1 MNSKIRNT
9 LIVGSVALVVA
20 ITMIILKQK
29 SAESRIVGTASKAV
43 LSVTGVLPQ
52 EKMWPVQLTANG
64 SIVAWK
70 EAIIGAE
77 TGGLRITALHAD
89 VGTRVKRG
97 QLLVELASDAIEAE
111 VRRYEAALASA
122 KASLAQA
129 KANANRARLVKGSG
143 VLSDQQISEYL
154 ATEQTAQANVAL
166 AEAQLASQMVTLAQ
180 TRIVAVDDGLIT
192 ARSALLG
199 QVVSSGTEL
208 FRLQCQGRLEWQA
221 EVDAKQLAMIKPEL
235 KTEVTLPSGR
245 LLQGTVRLIAP
256 TLSTSTSRANV
267 LVSLPADSAA
277 NAGMFVSGQILAD
290 NQAVL
295 AVPESAVVLRDGN
308 SYLFEIGSDSKVI
321 RRVVSTGQ
329 HRDGLVEITSDL
341 DAQALVVSSGGVFL
355 ADGDLV
361 TVAGK
366 ETK

>member
-20 ITMIILKQK
+20 ITVIILKQK

-89 VGTRVKRG
+89 VGSRVKRG

-208 FRLQCQGRLEWQA
+208 FRLQRQERLEWQA
-221 EVDAKQLAMIKPEL
+221 EVDAKQLTMVKPEL
-235 KTEVTLPSGR
+235 KTEVTLPSGK
-245 LLQGTVRLIAP
+245 LLQGTVRLVAP

-277 NAGMFVSGQILAD
+277 NAGMFVSGRILAD

-295 AVPESAVVLRDGN
+295 AVPESAVVMRDGN
-308 SYLFEIGSDSKVI
+308 SYLFEIDGSSQVI
-321 RRVVSTGQ
+321 RRAVSTGQ